1 MPQFQNTDENGR
13 VFVFRA
19 ATNELIATI
28 KTGIPKGVQSASLN
42 PDGTRLYVINL
53 GKKYVQIYDTLN
65 YALLSTF
72 AADGFPGLLGSI
84 FALTSAG
91 TDCAVSRAALDAANS
106 KLGAVTASVAA
117 TEAQLQQLCGDPD
130 FDIAGATP
138 EEQISILING
148 ILAMNKGSKMQLY
161 KALGGKPEKVV
172 NL

>member
-28 KTGIPKGVQSASLN
+28 KTRILKGVQSASLN

-53 GKKYVQIYDTLN
+53 GENQVQIYNTLN

-72 AADGFPGLLGSI
+72 A
-84 FALTSAG
+84 LTSTG
-91 TDCAVSRAALDAANS
+91 TNCAVFRVALDAANT
-106 KLGAVTASVAA
+106 KLAAVTASE
-117 TEAQLQQLCGDPD
+117 TQLQQLCCDPD

-138 EEQISILING
+138 EEQIFILING
-148 ILAMNKGSKMQLY
+148 ISAMNKGLKM
-161 KALGGKPEKVV
+161 
-172 NL
+172 